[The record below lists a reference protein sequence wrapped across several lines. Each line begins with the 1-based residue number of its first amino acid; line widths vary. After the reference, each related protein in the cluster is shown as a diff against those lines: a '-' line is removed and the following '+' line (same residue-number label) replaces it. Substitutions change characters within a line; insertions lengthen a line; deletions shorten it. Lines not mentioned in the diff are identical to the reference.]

1 VDGAADELRVLGR
14 LRPLGARL
22 PELAGGDAFRR
33 TSETELGSTRVRL
46 PPELLPLSLEI
57 VRPGR

>member
-1 VDGAADELRVLGR
+1 VLGR

-22 PELAGGDAFRR
+22 PELAGGVEEPRPVEIEF
-33 TSETELGSTRVRL
+33 GSMRVRL
-46 PPELLPLSLEI
+46 PPELLPLEI